1 VSWVLTVL
9 GIVFLVLIHEGGH
22 FVAAKAVGM
31 RVERFSLFFPPTLF
45 SVKRGETE
53 YAVGLLPLGG
63 YVKIAGMGAAEAE
76 NRATEGEGARN
87 YFSQPVWK
95 RVAVIAAG
103 PAVNLVAAFLIL
115 WGVYALTPQHLV
127 PNEVR
132 VAGVERGTPAAR
144 ALAPGDL
151 LVAVDGRPVRVSESG
166 DNFTAAIAL
175 DRCSGPL
182 VPGCVAAKPVTLTV
196 RRQGRIQTFSLRPIY
211 NPQAQR
217 MVVGFLFQYVL
228 AREGP
233 IAAAGSAAREM
244 GYVTERTFTTLARAF
259 TSAKARSQ
267 LHGIVGVSDAVSEA
281 FRLSTASALFIL
293 ALLSLSLALFNLFP
307 FLPLDGGH
315 IFWAVVEGVRR
326 KAVPFWVMERASI
339 VGVALVV
346 GLAVLGLSNDLHAL
360 ANGSLTVH
368 R

>member
-1 VSWVLTVL
+1 VSWFLTVL
-9 GIVFLVLIHEGGH
+9 GIVALVLIHEGGH
-22 FVAAKAVGM
+22 FLAAKAVGM

-53 YAVGLLPLGG
+53 YAIGLLPLGG
-63 YVKIAGMGAAEAE
+63 YVKIAGMSAAEAE
-76 NRATEGEGARN
+76 HRSRFGEGARN

-95 RVAVIAAG
+95 RVLVIAAG
-103 PAVNLVAAFLIL
+103 PAVNLLAAFLML
-115 WGVYALTPQHLV
+115 WGLYAFSRQHLL

-132 VAGVERGTPAAR
+132 VAGVEQGTPAAA
-144 ALAPGDL
+144 ALRPGDL
-151 LVAVDGRPVRVSESG
+151 LVAVDGRPVRVSEGG
-166 DNFTAAIAL
+166 DNFTAGIAL
-175 DRCSGPL
+175 DRCAGPL
-182 VPGCVAAKPVTLTV
+182 TPGCPAARPVTLTV
-196 RRQGRIQTFSLRPIY
+196 RRNGRLQTLTLRPRY

-217 MVVGFLFQYVL
+217 MVLGFLFQYVL
-228 AREGP
+228 VRQGAV
-233 IAAAGSAAREM
+233 AAAGSALREI
-244 GYVTERTFTTLARAF
+244 GFVTERTITTLARSF

-281 FRLSTASALFIL
+281 FKLSTATALFIL
-293 ALLSLSLALFNLFP
+293 ALLSLALALFNLFP

-315 IFWAVVEGVRR
+315 IFWALVEGVRGR
-326 KAVPFWVMERASI
+326 AVPFWVMERASI

-346 GLAVLGLSNDLHAL
+346 GLAVLGLSNDLHAI